1 MEVTINNCKVV
12 MRDIN
17 DIISYKI
24 KLEQEVFDLENLL
37 KEKKE
42 RLTQTKKYLM
52 YNCKHTWIKD
62 SIDCMEGYKQD
73 VAITYC
79 DKCELTLTT

>member
-12 MRDIN
+12 MSDIN

-42 RLTQTKKYLM
+42 RLTETKKYLM

-62 SIDCMEGYKQD
+62 SIDCMEGYKED

>member
-24 KLEQEVFDLENLL
+24 KLEQEVFDLDNLL

-42 RLTQTKKYLM
+42 RLKQTKKYLM

>member
-12 MRDIN
+12 MKDIN